1 MFCIE
6 SVLEMLRNRWVAAA
20 WQRVV
25 ILFIVGSK
33 MQF

>member
-1 MFCIE
+1 
-6 SVLEMLRNRWVAAA
+6 MLRNRWVAAA